1 MQKMIIGT
9 TKRDWAQPLFRRI
22 DISSCHN
29 LFQLK
34 EKQMDSCG
42 VSLGLSLD
50 VLIYIIRYAKL
61 KLGEKKV

>member
-1 MQKMIIGT
+1 MCL
-9 TKRDWAQPLFRRI
+9 LFNISRRI

-50 VLIYIIRYAKL
+50 VLIYIK
-61 KLGEKKV
+61 GKVNPEHDD